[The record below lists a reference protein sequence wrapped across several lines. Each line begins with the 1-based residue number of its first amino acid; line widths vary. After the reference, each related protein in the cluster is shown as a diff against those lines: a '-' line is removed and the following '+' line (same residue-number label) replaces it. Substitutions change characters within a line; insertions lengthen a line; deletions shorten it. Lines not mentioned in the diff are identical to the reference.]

1 VTVIRK
7 REWLPVFSRPATA
20 APEQVQGWGGVFS
33 GLSRKPYW
41 TVAPALACLLVLSI
55 YPVLHLVWLSLHN
68 VRILP
73 GVPPE
78 FIGLKQYA
86 WILND
91 PDFWNSLRVTVQF
104 VVATSLIELALGL
117 GLALLL
123 NFDAPWVG
131 VLRVLF
137 LLPTLVAPVVVGLT
151 WVLLLNGEFGLINYF
166 LGLLGITKQAWLAR
180 PDLAFA
186 GLVAADVW
194 QWTPFMMLLILAALR
209 SLPAEPFEAAA
220 TDGASAWQSFWY
232 LTLPLIRPVMAV
244 ALLLRALDATK
255 VFGLVLVL
263 TGGGPAV
270 ATNVLGLHIFRKAFE
285 RNQMEYAS
293 GVAVILLLVTVA
305 VASLYTAL
313 LLRSQAS
320 GRS

>member
-1 VTVIRK
+1 M
-7 REWLPVFSRPATA
+7 
-20 APEQVQGWGGVFS
+20 
-33 GLSRKPYW
+33 
-41 TVAPALACLLVLSI
+41 
-55 YPVLHLVWLSLHN
+55 
-68 VRILP
+68 
-73 GVPPE
+73 
-78 FIGLKQYA
+78 
-86 WILND
+86 
-91 PDFWNSLRVTVQF
+91 
-104 VVATSLIELALGL
+104 
-117 GLALLL
+117 
-123 NFDAPWVG
+123 
-131 VLRVLF
+131 LF

-151 WVLLLNGEFGLINYF
+151 WILLLNGEFGLINYL

-186 GLVAADVW
+186 SLVAADVW

-209 SLPAEPFEAAA
+209 SLPSEPFEAAA

-293 GVAVILLLVTVA
+293 GLAVILLLITVV
-305 VASLYTAL
+305 VASVYTAL
-313 LLRSQAS
+313 LLRSQPS